1 MSLLGIVRN
10 QHILLLLLIQ
20 LTVSLCFIYH
30 GKNKLSYLSE
40 LVVLAGFIF
49 YHQPSL
55 EMQTILVYLAEYL
68 SLHILLVLIVYLAR
82 RFAFF
87 ILVVISHKE
96 KYHILFKLLK
106 RRKRFLILQKRI
118 WNNINYGIRIKKGI
132 PYMVNK
138 RNIKENVLF
147 DSDGF
152 PKFKAIVEIQLPR
165 RYWRKSRT
173 VHFYQANKELYQ
185 RIQRSSRLAKKFTKK
200 DLKEIKDG
208 NTPSKYTWHHHQNSG
223 LLQLVD
229 YEIHSAVRHDGGYS
243 IWGPR
248 K

>member
-55 EMQTILVYLAEYL
+55 ETQTILVYLAEYL
-68 SLHILLVLIVYLAR
+68 ILHILLVLIVYLTR

-118 WNNINYGIRIKKGI
+118 WNNINYGIRIKG
-132 PYMVNK
+132 
-138 RNIKENVLF
+138 
-147 DSDGF
+147 GF
-152 PKFKAIVEIQLPR
+152 LSWKKNL
-165 RYWRKSRT
+165 KS
-173 VHFYQANKELYQ
+173 L
-185 RIQRSSRLAKKFTKK
+185 
-200 DLKEIKDG
+200 
-208 NTPSKYTWHHHQNSG
+208 
-223 LLQLVD
+223 
-229 YEIHSAVRHDGGYS
+229 
-243 IWGPR
+243 
-248 K
+248 